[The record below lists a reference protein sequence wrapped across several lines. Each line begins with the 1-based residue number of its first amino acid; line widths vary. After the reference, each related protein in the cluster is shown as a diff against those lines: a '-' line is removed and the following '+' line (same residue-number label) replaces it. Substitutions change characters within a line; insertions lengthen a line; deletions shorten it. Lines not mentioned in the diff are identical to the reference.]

1 MTFRFPITVP
11 VIILAACLCVT
22 PQSTAADMFACVA
35 PETLNQQIDPTAQL
49 EELTCFFKNWEGQD
63 VLHFQ
68 VSVKNISDQPQRYR
82 VNIFLD
88 NGKAVGGLI
97 PRKTG
102 KGLVDPG
109 QSASFTYPVKGM
121 TEKPQQIDLLIK
133 PIAP

>member
-1 MTFRFPITVP
+1 MTFRSLITVP
-11 VIILAACLCVT
+11 AIMLAACLCIA
-22 PQSTAADMFACVA
+22 PQAVAADTFACTA

-49 EELTCFFKNWEGQD
+49 ESLTCFFKNWEGQD

-88 NGKAVGGLI
+88 NGKAAGGLI
-97 PRKTG
+97 PRKTD
-102 KGLVDPG
+102 KGLVEPG
-109 QSASFTYPVKGM
+109 QTASFTYPVTGM

-133 PIAP
+133 PIAQ